1 MDLISRSASSTFN
14 IGKTIARY
22 LDRADIICLF
32 GGLGSGKTVLSKGIG
47 FGLGVKTERVI
58 SPTFVL
64 IRQYKGRLPVY
75 HFDLYRINSQ
85 EDILG
90 LGYEEFF
97 YDQAVTI
104 IEWADRLKFLLPEEF
119 LKVELLVKGTNKR
132 LLKFSAKGRRY
143 KSLLEKIH
151 AHIGR

>member
-1 MDLISRSASSTFN
+1 MDIISLSANNTFN

-22 LDRADIICLF
+22 LDRGDIVCLF
-32 GGLGSGKTVLSKGIG
+32 GELGSGKTVISKGIG
-47 FGLGVKTERVI
+47 FGLGVETDKVI

-75 HFDLYRINSQ
+75 HFDLYRINSPK
-85 EDILG
+85 DIFG

-97 YDQAVTI
+97 YDQAVSI
-104 IEWADRLKFLLPEEF
+104 IEWADRLKFLLPKEF
-119 LKVELLVKGTNKR
+119 LKVELFVKGEKKR
-132 LLKFSAKGRRY
+132 LLKFSAQGRRY

-151 AHIGR
+151 AHISH